1 MTSEQLQELR
11 ELVSNQRLLA
21 LAVLID
27 GAPYAGLRPYAFIPE
42 HGAVLVHAS
51 RLARHTRG
59 LEPGARFSVVIPRP
73 DRPDAD
79 PLQVPRVTLEGTV
92 EVLERG
98 TEDYREGKQG
108 YMERFPSSEK
118 IFQLGDFKLYR
129 LRFEKGRY
137 VGGFARAVNVTAQD
151 VSQLV

>member
-1 MTSEQLQELR
+1 MTSEQLQDLR
-11 ELVSNQRLLA
+11 ELLSSQRLLS
-21 LAVLID
+21 LSVLID
-27 GAPYAGLRPYAFIPE
+27 GAPYAGLLPYTFVPE

-51 RLARHTRG
+51 KLARHTRG
-59 LEPGARFSVVIPRP
+59 LEPGARFSMVIHRP

-98 TEDYREGKQG
+98 TDDYREGQRS
-108 YMERFPSSEK
+108 YIARFPSSEQT
-118 IFQLGDFKLYR
+118 FQLGDFNLYH

-137 VGGFARAVNVTAQD
+137 VGGFARAVNVTARD
-151 VSQLV
+151 VKLLA